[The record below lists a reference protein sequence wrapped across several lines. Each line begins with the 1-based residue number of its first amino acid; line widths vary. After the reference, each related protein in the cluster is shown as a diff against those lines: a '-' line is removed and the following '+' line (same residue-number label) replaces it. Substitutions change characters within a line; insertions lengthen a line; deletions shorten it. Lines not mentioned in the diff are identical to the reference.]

1 MEIYITCLL
10 QILSFSSRF
19 RRFEMKNFLQQP
31 TMVAIIYIIISPPPH
46 TQNFFHLH
54 LYGEDFQNVILCRK
68 FHHGLEAH
76 LSCKLCNEIC
86 RWNHQQISIIFR
98 DRLCSSNS
106 TCFFLTFITFATLNS
121 KLKEGALLK
130 VKKTAAKTKYSKLMS
145 KIIKFTQAF
154 MMQTSHERKTRNKF
168 LLQFNL
174 IFFSINRIKKL
185 FSDKTVTK
193 MKPECLDFGSFKIT
207 CHSGNSDKG
216 SVLFCLK
223 DHKLPFAKERSE
235 VCQNLIVFDV
245 SLTKARQ

>member
-31 TMVAIIYIIISPPPH
+31 TMVAIIYIIISPRLLPRH
-46 TQNFFHLH
+46 RIFFISTGLLYLH
-54 LYGEDFQNVILCRK
+54 LYGEDFQNVILYRK
-68 FHHGLEAH
+68 FHQGLEAH
-76 LSCKLCNEIC
+76 LSCKLCHEIC

-154 MMQTSHERKTRNKF
+154 MMQTSHERKTRNK
-168 LLQFNL
+168 
-174 IFFSINRIKKL
+174 
-185 FSDKTVTK
+185 
-193 MKPECLDFGSFKIT
+193 
-207 CHSGNSDKG
+207 
-216 SVLFCLK
+216 
-223 DHKLPFAKERSE
+223 
-235 VCQNLIVFDV
+235 
-245 SLTKARQ
+245 